1 MRKVRTRTSQLGTVR
16 LVSIVALVVAG
27 CAAPA
32 PDEAAMPVDS
42 SATVFEG
49 ARLIAGDGSVPTDNA
64 TFVVD
69 DGRFVDVGATGDVE
83 VPAGAARVDLGGKTV
98 MPAMIDTHTHLGRT
112 RADLVEDLQRKAYY
126 GVSLALSLGQDT
138 GDLPYDVRD
147 EAIPNAA
154 RYRTAGRG
162 ITRPEPGRSD
172 IPFWVDTEA
181 EARAAVQE
189 LAALEVDLVK
199 VWVDD
204 RNGQYE
210 KLTPELYGA
219 VIDEAHQHGLRV
231 TAHIFSLEDA
241 KGLLRAGV
249 DAFAHGIRD
258 QDIDDEVVALFRE
271 RPDVVLVPNLPGRGV
286 AEDMGWLSGTIAP
299 DELAAIQERTV
310 DRPEAQEAFGIQA
323 RNLVRLHAEG
333 VRVAFGTDG
342 GAGWSPHAE
351 LADMVAAGMTPADV
365 IVAATG
371 TSAEFLGLSD
381 MGTVATGKSADFVVL
396 DANPLDDITNT
407 RLIDAVY
414 LRGVEVDR
422 AGLRTA
428 WVGQASP

>member
-69 DGRFVDVGATGDVE
+69 DGRFIDVGATGDVE

-138 GDLPYDVRD
+138 GDLPYDVRA
-147 EAIPNAA
+147 EAMPNAA

-396 DANPLDDITNT
+396 GANPLDDITNT

>member
-1 MRKVRTRTSQLGTVR
+1 MRRVERGLYR
-16 LVSIVALVVAG
+16 LDAMRVLWVVALGVAG
-27 CAAPA
+27 CAVPT
-32 PDEAAMPVDS
+32 PDEAETPVGS
-42 SATVFEG
+42 SVLVFEG
-49 ARLIAGDGSVPTDNA
+49 ARLISGTGNAPLESA

-69 DGRFVDVGATGDVE
+69 DGRFVEVGATGDVE
-83 VPAGAARVDLGGKTV
+83 VPAGAARVDLVGKTV
-98 MPAMIDTHTHLGRT
+98 MPAIIDTHTHLGRT
-112 RADLVEDLQRKAYY
+112 HEDLVEDLQRKAYY
-126 GVSLALSLGQDT
+126 GVSLALSLGQDA
-138 GDLPYDVRD
+138 GDLAYEVRA
-147 EAIPNAA
+147 ETIPDAA

-162 ITRPEPGRSD
+162 ITRPEPGRTD
-172 IPFWVDTEA
+172 IPFWIDTEE

-199 VWVDD
+199 IWVDD

-219 VIDEAHQHGLRV
+219 VVDEAHQRGLRV

-241 KGLLRAGV
+241 KGLLRVGV
-249 DAFAHGIRD
+249 DGFAHGIRD
-258 QDIDDEVVALFRE
+258 QDVDDEVVALFRE

-286 AEDMGWLSGTIAP
+286 EEDMGWLSGTIGP
-299 DELAAIQERTV
+299 DELAAIQERTI

-351 LADMVAAGMTPADV
+351 MADMVAAGMTPADV

-371 TSAEFLGLSD
+371 TSADFLGLSE
-381 MGTVATGKSADFVVL
+381 MGTVEPGKSADFVVL
-396 DANPLDDITNT
+396 NANPLDDITNT

-414 LRGVEVDR
+414 LRGTEVDR
-422 AGLRTA
+422 ARLSAR
-428 WVGQASP
+428 WVGQPAP